1 MDEEKFLV
9 QLTELMDTEEELS
22 LDKRLD
28 DIEEWDSL
36 SYVAFMAFAH
46 NVFKRDIERQAVRQA
61 VNVGDLYKLVM
72 S

>member
-9 QLTELMDTEEELS
+9 QLAELMDTEEGLS
-22 LDKRLD
+22 MEKRLD

-61 VNVGDLYKLVM
+61 VSVGDLYKLVM
-72 S
+72 

>member
-9 QLTELMDTEEELS
+9 QLAELMDTEEELS
-22 LDKRLD
+22 MDKRLD

-46 NVFKRDIERQAVRQA
+46 NIFKRDIERQSVRQA

>member
-1 MDEEKFLV
+1 MDEATFLV
-9 QLTELMDTEEELS
+9 QLAELMDTEEELS
-22 LDKRLD
+22 MNKRLD

>member
-9 QLTELMDTEEELS
+9 QLAELMDTEEELS
-22 LDKRLD
+22 MEKRLD

-61 VNVGDLYKLVM
+61 VSVGDLYKLVM
-72 S
+72 

>member
-9 QLTELMDTEEELS
+9 QLAELMDTEEELS
-22 LDKRLD
+22 MEKQLE

-46 NVFKRDIERQAVRQA
+46 NAFKRDIERQAVRQA

>member
-9 QLTELMDTEEELS
+9 QLAELMDTEEELS
-22 LDKRLD
+22 MDKRLD

-46 NVFKRDIERQAVRQA
+46 NVFKRDLERQAVRQA

>member
-1 MDEEKFLV
+1 MDEAKFLV
-9 QLTELMDTEEELS
+9 QLAELMDTEEELS
-22 LDKRLD
+22 MEKQLE

>member
-9 QLTELMDTEEELS
+9 QLAELMDTEEELS
-22 LDKRLD
+22 MDKRLD

-46 NVFKRDIERQAVRQA
+46 NVFKRDLERQAVRQA
-61 VNVGDLYKLVM
+61 VNVSDLYKLVM